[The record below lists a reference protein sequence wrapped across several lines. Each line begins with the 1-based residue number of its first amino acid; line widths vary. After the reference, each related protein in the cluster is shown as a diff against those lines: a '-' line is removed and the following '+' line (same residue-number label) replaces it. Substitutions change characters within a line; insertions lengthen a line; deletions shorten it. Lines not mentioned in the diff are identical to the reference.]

1 MKQLWL
7 VLTACGLFLLMGS
20 AGALELDRISWVQL
34 ILQLLAAGGLLYLG
48 QWLHKKQKAKARTA
62 AKRKAAAAKASFSG
76 KGAAPSKGSYH
87 QAA

>member
-48 QWLHKKQKAKARTA
+48 QWLHKKQKAKARA
-62 AKRKAAAAKASFSG
+62 ATKRKAAASQTPLSSQPAGRAKR
-76 KGAAPSKGSYH
+76 SYH
-87 QAA
+87 RAA

>member
-48 QWLHKKQKAKARTA
+48 QWLHKKQKAKARAA